1 MELFCNQPPILRTY
15 CPTFLQNADGSVV
28 RPPSR
33 VFDASLQ
40 RQSCVLQQEE
50 CLLSGCRRSM
60 WVVLKM
66 MMFHSWPTSEENRS
80 GQLGFLLKQE
90 VINQTLPSLAN
101 DKKEPRN
108 KIQPTGFTAASGSYL
123 ATAAN

>member
-1 MELFCNQPPILRTY
+1 
-15 CPTFLQNADGSVV
+15 
-28 RPPSR
+28 
-33 VFDASLQ
+33 
-40 RQSCVLQQEE
+40 
-50 CLLSGCRRSM
+50 M

-66 MMFHSWPTSEENRS
+66 MMFHGRPTSEENHS

-90 VINQTLPSLAN
+90 VINQTLPPFAN

-123 ATAAN
+123 ATAANYS